1 MGDALAR
8 DAARRLSAEYE
19 RTRHVRHAPGNHA
32 VRAQVSAGGV
42 DRRIDD
48 LTEEGTRRVLSGPE
62 RTTLSPQQHAPRRE
76 HPRPTAAAIP
86 QPPPSLV
93 TALHLAAL
101 RFRPVATIAI
111 EIAIVVMVTVV
122 VVVAPR
128 VT

>member
-1 MGDALAR
+1 MYYAIATTTR
-8 DAARRLSAEYE
+8 SAAR
-19 RTRHVRHAPGNHA
+19 V
-32 VRAQVSAGGV
+32 
-42 DRRIDD
+42 
-48 LTEEGTRRVLSGPE
+48 
-62 RTTLSPQQHAPRRE
+62 
-76 HPRPTAAAIP
+76 PRPTVAAIP

-93 TALHLAAL
+93 TVLHLAAL

>member
-1 MGDALAR
+1 MLEKFLVCEREFFGGNVRLVEFLQMIDCSIAKTNAICEAL
-8 DAARRLSAEYE
+8 
-19 RTRHVRHAPGNHA
+19 N
-32 VRAQVSAGGV
+32 GV
-42 DRRIDD
+42 
-48 LTEEGTRRVLSGPE
+48 L
-62 RTTLSPQQHAPRRE
+62 RE
-76 HPRPTAAAIP
+76 VAAIP

>member
-1 MGDALAR
+1 VYYAIATTTR
-8 DAARRLSAEYE
+8 SAAR
-19 RTRHVRHAPGNHA
+19 
-32 VRAQVSAGGV
+32 
-42 DRRIDD
+42 
-48 LTEEGTRRVLSGPE
+48 
-62 RTTLSPQQHAPRRE
+62 APRS
-76 HPRPTAAAIP
+76 TAAAIP